1 MTDQITRQ
9 GQIAAPARARRKGL
23 GLSGRVL
30 LLITAFVMLAEIAI
44 YIPSIANFRNNWLG
58 DRLSSAF
65 IAALVLEAAPADM
78 VPEELSRQLL
88 DSVGAKTIVIK
99 IHGKR
104 RLLAVSDMPP
114 AIDETYDA
122 RSATPLDAI
131 AASARALVARPGRV
145 LNVIGD
151 APMGGDSIEIALDET
166 KLQAAMRGY
175 SINILALSLVISLI
189 VAALAVAALHLAVL
203 RPVAR
208 LTSSLMRFGANP
220 EDATLIIVPSGHR
233 HEIGR
238 AEQALHEMQTALVR
252 ELSHKK
258 HLAALGL
265 AVAKINHDLRNML
278 ASAQLLT
285 DRLTD
290 VPDPLTQRLAPK
302 LVGTLDRAIR
312 FCQSTL
318 AYGRAIDD
326 PPKLKAQNLRK
337 LVVDVAETATLQA
350 GPGIDIANEVPE
362 ALEVRVDGEQMFRVI
377 SNLCRN
383 AVEAL
388 QAAGAS
394 GPQKP
399 QIRIK
404 AWQANRDT
412 LIEVIDNGPGIAP
425 SVRQKLFEA
434 FQGSTRV
441 GGSGLGLAIAADLVR
456 AHGGSLL
463 LAPPQAGISGSTFR
477 IVLPTTAAK

>member
-1 MTDQITRQ
+1 MTLTPISKPQK
-9 GQIAAPARARRKGL
+9 KGL

-30 LLITAFVMLAEIAI
+30 LLIIAFVMLAEIAI

-58 DRLSSAF
+58 DRLSSAY
-65 IAALVLEAAPADM
+65 IAALVLEAAPIDM
-78 VPEELSRQLL
+78 VPEDLSKQLL

-122 RSATPLDAI
+122 RSATPFDAI
-131 AASARALVARPGRV
+131 AAAGRALLAKPGRI
-145 LNVIGD
+145 LNVIGA
-151 APMGGDSIEIALDET
+151 APMGGDSIEIAMDET
-166 KLQAAMRGY
+166 KLQEAMRRY
-175 SINILALSLVISLI
+175 SVNILILSLVISLI
-189 VAALAVAALHLAVL
+189 VAALAVAAMHLAVL

-220 EDATLIIVPSGHR
+220 QDGSRIIQPSGR
-233 HEIGR
+233 SHEIGR
-238 AEQALHEMQTALVR
+238 AEQAVFEMQTALVR
-252 ELSHKK
+252 ELNHKK

-285 DRLTD
+285 DRLVD

-302 LVGTLDRAIR
+302 LVSTLDRAIK

-326 PPKLKAQNLRK
+326 APSLKPEKLRK
-337 LVVDVAETATLQA
+337 LVEDAVETVTPLG
-350 GPGIDIANEVPE
+350 GPGPQITIDVPDG
-362 ALEVRVDGEQMFRVI
+362 LVVKVDGEQMFRVI
-377 SNLCRN
+377 NNLCRN
-383 AVEAL
+383 ATEAL
-388 QAAGAS
+388 QAAGATQ
-394 GPQKP
+394 GEAPCIN
-399 QIRIK
+399 IR
-404 AWQANRDT
+404 AWQVNRDT
-412 LIEVIDNGPGIAP
+412 LIEVSDNGPGIAP
-425 SVRQKLFEA
+425 HVRQSLFEA
-434 FQGSTRV
+434 FQGSTRI

-463 LAPPQAGISGSTFR
+463 LAPQLAGVGGSTFR
-477 IVLPTTAAK
+477 IVLPAPAAK